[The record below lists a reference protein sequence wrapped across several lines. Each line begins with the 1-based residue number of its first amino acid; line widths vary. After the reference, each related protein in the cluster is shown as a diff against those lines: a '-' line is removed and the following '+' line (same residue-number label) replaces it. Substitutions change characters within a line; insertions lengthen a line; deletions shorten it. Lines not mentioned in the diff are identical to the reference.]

1 MMKSVKVA
9 TLVSAMLFS
18 AGVMA
23 QSNSEV
29 VTKPAPS
36 SESKAP
42 MGASS
47 KSRAEVKN
55 EAKTGSTEVLK
66 PGQNEES
73 RAAASGSTSGKTRA
87 EAKHE
92 SKAEHKKGTTPD
104 GASESDSAYQKT
116 PPAKAKTT
124 PAKDKY

>member
-1 MMKSVKVA
+1 MIKSVKVA

-29 VTKPAPS
+29 VTKPTPS

-42 MGASS
+42 VGASS

-73 RAAASGSTSGKTRA
+73 RASATDSNSGKTRA
-87 EAKHE
+87 DVKHE
-92 SKAEHKKGTTPD
+92 SKTTHKKGTTPD

-116 PPAKAKTT
+116 PAPKAKST